1 MDSIKP
7 GPKSEPTRH
16 AHSTAMEY
24 SEYKRLSH
32 LPGIENWGLSNTSSR
47 RTIVSASQYIGLGIQ
62 VIPTFQHRAN
72 FVSHPLPWYR
82 GTKNCSPKQC
92 IPSGVLIVLHHDLKK
107 SKSVGARIM
116 VLWSNHL
123 EIQFYFKVENSPFEY
138 VAIPFGTLIPSKSAI
153 WKKSWACVTVVIPQ
167 LCVGL
172 HIVQQ
177 FEVCYSFHQ
186 SHTNRVQMKPN
197 LWTTLGEGKL

>member
-32 LPGIENWGLSNTSSR
+32 LPGIENWGLSNNSSR

-62 VIPTFQHRAN
+62 VIPILFPTHFPGIEAQ
-72 FVSHPLPWYR
+72 
-82 GTKNCSPKQC
+82 KNCSPIQC

-153 WKKSWACVTVVIPQ
+153 WKKSGACVTVVVPQ

-177 FEVCYSFHQ
+177 FEVCHSFHQ